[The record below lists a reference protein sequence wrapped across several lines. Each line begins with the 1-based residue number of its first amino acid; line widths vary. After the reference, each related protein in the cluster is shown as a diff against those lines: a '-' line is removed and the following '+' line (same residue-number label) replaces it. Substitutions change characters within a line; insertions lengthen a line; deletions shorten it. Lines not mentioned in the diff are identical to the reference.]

1 MGVPVQ
7 RVQFLMFVQV
17 GIASALAGLMLSSKL
32 AAATPIT
39 GQGLEINALTVVL
52 LGGVAFAGG
61 IGRISGVV
69 AGLFFVGVLRNGLV
83 VTDTSQFLQQV
94 LIGVTLIAAV
104 AIDDT
109 FRQTMFG
116 TSSCRHEGAETA
128 SASRQSSRVA
138 LRRRAMAMT
147 SDSGRGMTVAER
159 DAFLTSGTIFAKIA
173 TTIADGWP
181 VVSPVWF
188 EWLAQDRAFLVISK
202 ARTSM
207 VQNLRRDPR
216 CGVLVDN
223 PGLPYMRVSVLGE
236 AEFLPEDF
244 DWITPARKMAERYL
258 GAPGV
263 AYAETTFG
271 FPREPFLV
279 HARKMTTWNGGG
291 FDRTFSRPTTWHDM
305 TAPQP
310 PKSPSP

>member
-1 MGVPVQ
+1 
-7 RVQFLMFVQV
+7 
-17 GIASALAGLMLSSKL
+17 
-32 AAATPIT
+32 
-39 GQGLEINALTVVL
+39 
-52 LGGVAFAGG
+52 
-61 IGRISGVV
+61 
-69 AGLFFVGVLRNGLV
+69 
-83 VTDTSQFLQQV
+83 
-94 LIGVTLIAAV
+94 
-104 AIDDT
+104 
-109 FRQTMFG
+109 
-116 TSSCRHEGAETA
+116 
-128 SASRQSSRVA
+128 
-138 LRRRAMAMT
+138 MAMT

-173 TTIADGWP
+173 TTMADGWP

-216 CGVLVDN
+216 CGVLVDS

-305 TAPQP
+305 SALQP